1 MNLLRIAR
9 SSPVGLVLVF
19 LMVGCG
25 GSQSSPSV
33 TESAASQPATEAAA
47 SPSAEGTGP
56 ESPQQAG
63 NGGLSI
69 STASLPVGGTSVP
82 GGSGHDACFT
92 LAWSAQPV
100 PSGVVVTVTG
110 VDVKGSFTSAG
121 GCGES
126 PECSAGFQFS
136 ANSKLCDVDVTWDPT
151 NPPTTGGSLTVNGKP
166 TCPPGDTATC
176 QQFLDQWQQQGS
188 KIEIPAPSSDQSSPT
203 A

>member
-47 SPSAEGTGP
+47 SPSAEGSGP
-56 ESPQQAG
+56 ETPQQAD
-63 NGGLSI
+63 NGGLTI
-69 STASLPVGGTSVP
+69 KTASLPIGGASVP

-92 LAWSAQPV
+92 LAWNAQPV
-100 PSGVVVTVTG
+100 SSGVIVTVTG
-110 VDVKGSFTSAG
+110 VDVTGSYTLAG
-121 GCGES
+121 GCGGS

-136 ANSKLCDVDVTWDPT
+136 ANSNCDVDVMWDPN
-151 NPPTTGGSLTVNGKP
+151 NPPTTDGSLTVNGTP

-176 QQFLDQWQQQGS
+176 QQYLDQWRQQGS
-188 KIEIPAPSSDQSSPT
+188 SIPIPAPSSDQSSPT